1 MSEFSKGSAII
12 KSTDR
17 YEISDMDITTDPS
30 YFGYIS
36 FNGEWYIKQ
45 LNETNGTVRFASG
58 LNDYDTNWTNKSSL
72 TYSKYNE
79 VF

>member
-17 YEISDMDITTDPS
+17 YEISDMDISSDPS

-36 FNGEWYIKQ
+36 SNGEWYIKQ
-45 LNETNGTVRFASG
+45 LNETNGTIRFASG
-58 LNDYDTNWTNKSSL
+58 LNNYTTNWTNKSSL
-72 TYSKYNE
+72 TYSPYNE
-79 VF
+79 IF